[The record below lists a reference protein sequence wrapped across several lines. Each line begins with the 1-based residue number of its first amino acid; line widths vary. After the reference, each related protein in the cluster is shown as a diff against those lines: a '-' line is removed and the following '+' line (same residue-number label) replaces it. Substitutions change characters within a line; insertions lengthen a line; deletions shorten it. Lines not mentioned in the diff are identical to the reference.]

1 MLVLFLITN
10 NNLSAQT
17 LLDEKFEGT
26 AMPLGWIFQSTTTT
40 PRYTWTFYDIYDDV
54 EVNYDPNIPAQNE
67 WLITPS
73 YDLSTFSNIYLTF
86 SPWMFVQNIADFNND
101 TFDFKML
108 VSMDNGLNWTE
119 LLSDNV
125 LTQSDFTTYSQGSFF
140 YDKTISVSLQ
150 SFCGPGM
157 NNIKVGFQFTSTGT
171 STQYIGAYLMDVKL
185 STDAPATS
193 IRSVS
198 QNEVTWFLINNFPG
212 TFELEYGPIGFTQGT
227 GTLVSGLS
235 GSSSSYTL
243 TSNLCSYDCYIRTN
257 LNGTNSSW
265 NKKSFGIFA
274 QNLTNSNTTSTSNQ
288 INWTGTMSN
297 YDIEYG
303 LDGFTLGTGTLISN
317 VPGFSYVF
325 NGLTPNTAYKYFIR
339 PNCGDSFGVW
349 RNSTFTTTVLSKNSV
364 ANEKFSL
371 FPNPTSTILNFQTQ
385 NAISSI
391 KIIDITGRTTN
402 IQNFSNNAIDVSSLA
417 SGVYFVEVTTEDGSY
432 REKFVKK

>member
-1 MLVLFLITN
+1 
-10 NNLSAQT
+10 
-17 LLDEKFEGT
+17 
-26 AMPLGWIFQSTTTT
+26 
-40 PRYTWTFYDIYDDV
+40 
-54 EVNYDPNIPAQNE
+54 
-67 WLITPS
+67 
-73 YDLSTFSNIYLTF
+73 
-86 SPWMFVQNIADFNND
+86 
-101 TFDFKML
+101 
-108 VSMDNGLNWTE
+108 
-119 LLSDNV
+119 
-125 LTQSDFTTYSQGSFF
+125 
-140 YDKTISVSLQ
+140 
-150 SFCGPGM
+150 
-157 NNIKVGFQFTSTGT
+157 
-171 STQYIGAYLMDVKL
+171 MDVKL
-185 STDAPATS
+185 STDVPATT

-243 TSNLCSYDCYIRTN
+243 TSNLCKYDCYLRTN

-265 NKKSFGIFA
+265 NNKRFGIFA

-325 NGLTPNTAYKYFIR
+325 NELTPNTAYKYFIR
-339 PNCGDSFGVW
+339 PNCGDSFGFW
-349 RNSTFTTTVLSKNSV
+349 RNNTFTTTVLSTNSV

-402 IQNFSNNAIDVSSLA
+402 IQNFSNDAVDVSSLA
-417 SGVYFVEVTTEDGSY
+417 SGVYFVEVKTVDGSF
-432 REKFVKK
+432 REKFVKN